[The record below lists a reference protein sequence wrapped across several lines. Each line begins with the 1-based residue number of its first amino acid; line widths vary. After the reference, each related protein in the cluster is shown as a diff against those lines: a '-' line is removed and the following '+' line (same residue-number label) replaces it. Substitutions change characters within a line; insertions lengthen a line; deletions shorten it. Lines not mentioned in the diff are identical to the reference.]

1 MMLGRISR
9 AGLTTVAVLAG
20 AVALLPVEARADTE
34 SPQLAKYQARV
45 DRSVDRALDFL
56 AQSQLNRAA
65 GGFFRGKY
73 GKTNAVAG
81 LVGMAFLSKGYNPR
95 SGPYSHV
102 IRSCVDY
109 VLATPTTNGYL
120 GVRGGNMYGHG
131 IATLFLSE
139 VSGMVGPERQ
149 KGIDA
154 MLARA
159 LKVTLAAQGHNRMG
173 AWRYH
178 PNSTDADISVTGWSL
193 MALRS
198 ARLNGAPVPKAAID
212 RAIGFI
218 DSCRGRSLRLKD
230 GARSSDDGGY
240 WYHPPQYYSRRNYWL
255 GGPSTPAR
263 TGVALLCR
271 ELSGRHDNAVNRKAG
286 DYILRKVKANGFIR
300 DGHHAYATYYCSQGM
315 FQLGG
320 KYWEEFAPAMYD
332 DLLRKQKGSGA
343 WSTSQGEVYPTAMYV
358 LALTV
363 SYRQLPIYQR

>member
-1 MMLGRISR
+1 MNTFVAALAA
-9 AGLTTVAVLAG
+9 AGLLALS
-20 AVALLPVEARADTE
+20 AAPARADVE
-34 SPQLAKYQARV
+34 STKLAKYGPNV
-45 DRSVDRALDFL
+45 DRSVDRALQFL
-56 AQSQLNRAA
+56 AADRLKHRS
-65 GGFFRGKY
+65 GGSFSGKH
-73 GKTNAVAG
+73 GRTNAVAG
-81 LVGMAFLSKGYNPR
+81 LVGMAFLSKGYTPR
-95 SGPYSHV
+95 TGPYSHV

-109 VLATPTTNGYL
+109 VLATPANNGYL
-120 GVRGGNMYGHG
+120 GVRGGRMYGHG

-139 VSGMVGPERQ
+139 VSGMVAPARQ
-149 KGIDA
+149 KRIDEV
-154 MLARA
+154 LPKA
-159 LKVTLAAQGHNRMG
+159 LGVILAAQSRNRMG
-173 AWRYH
+173 AWRYE
-178 PNSTDADISVTGWSL
+178 PTSADADISVTGWNL